1 MPDSVEEIRVFQACD
16 SGWRCDIKCCAL
28 AHTRKCA
35 FFPLV
40 SIPCFCDQ
48 RERNLTGDV
57 LPSASRLCSV
67 RLQQSAHVFAFS
79 LLSCSTVPVC
89 WSCADSSTHLRL
101 AQDIELVEKNALH
114 GSGAGSLSTVHA
126 DLLIMEA
133 QVGQLQAQLAQ
144 TQTELQYAIEQ
155 IRILTLQVNRNT
167 SAVTTPA
174 TTTEPAATSAGYHSR
189 MPKVNHQFGKGII
202 PNIFD
207 GKQRNDFREWAENS
221 ALYLSSQCVDACE
234 ILLEWL
240 VMEKEHVTE
249 TAIQVKCEE
258 EDWEYDSVSTFSRV
272 TFVYLSMRTT
282 GTARKIA
289 TSGKRGDG
297 LNAWRRLFQEY
308 NPQLVTGA
316 QALLRR
322 ALSMGRAKNVADV
335 SDRIQELEE
344 LVRKYEEH
352 EGCTFAAAFKIQKL
366 MDILPEDAERQLTLE
381 STNTKPNFESLK
393 SRVSQWVLLNHRGRS
408 AMDCSHIG
416 NGGHSGGR
424 GAQMSEHEDNSTWSG
439 RGSEGH
445 DWSGR

>member
-1 MPDSVEEIRVFQACD
+1 
-16 SGWRCDIKCCAL
+16 
-28 AHTRKCA
+28 
-35 FFPLV
+35 
-40 SIPCFCDQ
+40 
-48 RERNLTGDV
+48 
-57 LPSASRLCSV
+57 
-67 RLQQSAHVFAFS
+67 
-79 LLSCSTVPVC
+79 
-89 WSCADSSTHLRL
+89 
-101 AQDIELVEKNALH
+101 
-114 GSGAGSLSTVHA
+114 
-126 DLLIMEA
+126 MEA
-133 QVGQLQAQLAQ
+133 QVGQLQAQLTQ

-167 SAVTTPA
+167 SAVTTAA

-189 MPKVNHQFGKGII
+189 MPKVNHQFGKDII

-308 NPQLVTGA
+308 NPPLVTGA

-322 ALSMGRAKNVADV
+322 ALSMGRAKKC
-335 SDRIQELEE
+335 R
-344 LVRKYEEH
+344 
-352 EGCTFAAAFKIQKL
+352 
-366 MDILPEDAERQLTLE
+366 
-381 STNTKPNFESLK
+381 
-393 SRVSQWVLLNHRGRS
+393 
-408 AMDCSHIG
+408 
-416 NGGHSGGR
+416 
-424 GAQMSEHEDNSTWSG
+424 
-439 RGSEGH
+439 
-445 DWSGR
+445 

>member
-1 MPDSVEEIRVFQACD
+1 MISNLCVLQEVFCANFNSFSLYDSCGSSKSRRVSFEQQLNNSSLVPDSEEIRVFQACA
-16 SGWRCDIKCCAL
+16 SGWRCDTRCRAL

-40 SIPCFCDQ
+40 SVPCFVASANAISQEMFCRLRHVSVHLDVTVCTCVCFQSLVIQHCPCFVSSALTRQ
-48 RERNLTGDV
+48 RTCVG
-57 LPSASRLCSV
+57 SRY
-67 RLQQSAHVFAFS
+67 RAG
-79 LLSCSTVPVC
+79 
-89 WSCADSSTHLRL
+89 
-101 AQDIELVEKNALH
+101 EKNALH
-114 GSGAGSLSTVHA
+114 GSGVGFLSVVHA

-155 IRILTLQVNRNT
+155 IRILTLQVNRNASVAT
-167 SAVTTPA
+167 ATA
-174 TTTEPAATSAGYHSR
+174 TTTAPTATTAGSHSQ
-189 MPKVNHQFGKGII
+189 MPKVNHQFGKDII

-207 GKQRNDFREWAENS
+207 GKQRNDFREWAEIS
-221 ALYLSSQCVDACE
+221 ALYLSAQCVHACE

-249 TAIQVKCEE
+249 AAIQIKCEE

-282 GTARKIA
+282 GTARGVV

-322 ALSMGRAKNVADV
+322 ALCMGRARNVADV

-344 LVRKYEEH
+344 LVR
-352 EGCTFAAAFKIQKL
+352 
-366 MDILPEDAERQLTLE
+366 
-381 STNTKPNFESLK
+381 
-393 SRVSQWVLLNHRGRS
+393 
-408 AMDCSHIG
+408 
-416 NGGHSGGR
+416 
-424 GAQMSEHEDNSTWSG
+424 
-439 RGSEGH
+439 
-445 DWSGR
+445 